1 MNKILIALVLAVVMS
16 GNVFAFFKFDGSVT
30 YSYCMEIIEKG
41 KLIANQDFDE
51 LYTYNYYFYKED
63 VYQVGFSLSDN
74 SMSCR
79 FINTK
84 Y

>member
-16 GNVFAFFKFDGSVT
+16 GNAYAFFKFDGSVT

-41 KLIANQDFDE
+41 KLIANQDSNE
-51 LYTYNYYFYKED
+51 GD
-63 VYQVGFSLSDN
+63 VYQVGFLLDN
-74 SMSCR
+74 NFMSCS

>member
-16 GNVFAFFKFDGSVT
+16 GNAYAFFKFDGSVT

-41 KLIANQDFDE
+41 KLIANQDSNE
-51 LYTYNYYFYKED
+51 LYTYNWYFYKGD
-63 VYQVGFSLSDN
+63 VYQVGFLLDN
-74 SMSCR
+74 NFMSCS